1 MGYLA
6 YNNQATFYH
15 VQKFFEFRN
24 KKKLKFLIRLLT
36 KNSIRCRN
44 FLKLTEIIN
53 SNIGRNHKMEMKL

>member
-24 KKKLKFLIRLLT
+24 KE
-36 KNSIRCRN
+36 
-44 FLKLTEIIN
+44 TEISDSIVD
-53 SNIGRNHKMEMKL
+53 

>member
-24 KKKLKFLIRLLT
+24 KKK
-36 KNSIRCRN
+36 
-44 FLKLTEIIN
+44 TEISDSIVD
-53 SNIGRNHKMEMKL
+53 